1 MTRISAAENHIIEM
15 NPDSWRLITV
25 SETGLETPIFEAKP
39 GEPLRYS
46 TEFSGSRRLPNT
58 GELPLN
64 FVWQII
70 LGWSNE
76 DESWHLG
83 LLLARDLAD
92 ARGSRWCQIAYWPD
106 PDTNVFNGLAQD
118 AAQGLAQTITRPF
131 NLIPARKPKVAELPL
146 PDLPTEIGLWR
157 LERTGEHGIQM
168 IRSPRW
174 VASRLMRM
182 AWYVF
187 WIVVYLILSIATL
200 NTELALPNSGTMLP
214 NPELLPYLGLA
225 AAGVLFLMTLYL
237 LYEILTR
244 PNRILISDAE
254 RNITALHGEAA
265 RWSMDSKDLQSVYV
279 TQVINKRGA
288 KRTIYHGE
296 INLHLGSGDFHR
308 IVQQSQHE
316 EDVAA
321 YSANGTNPEEAIYPL
336 SSGQIMSELQAAGLH
351 ISKALGGLPVWY
363 DQRTR

>member
-1 MTRISAAENHIIEM
+1 MTRISAAENHIIEI

-25 SETGLETPIFEAKP
+25 SDTGLETPLFEAKP

-58 GELPLN
+58 GILPLDY
-64 FVWQII
+64 VWQVI

-106 PDTNVFNGLAQD
+106 PDANVFNSLAQD
-118 AAQGLAQTITRPF
+118 AAHGLAQTITRPL
-131 NLIPARKPKVAELPL
+131 NLIPARRQKTAEPPL

-157 LERTGEHGIQM
+157 LERAGDHGVEM
-168 IRSPRW
+168 IRSSRW
-174 VASRLMRM
+174 VVSRLFRM

-214 NPELLPYLGLA
+214 NPELLPYLGLG
-225 AAGVLFLMTLYL
+225 AAGVLFLMTLYVI
-237 LYEILTR
+237 YEIMTR
-244 PNRILISDAE
+244 PNRILFSDVE
-254 RNITALHGEAA
+254 STVTALHGNSPK
-265 RWSMDSKDLQSVYV
+265 WSMNSKDLQSVYV

-288 KRTIYHGE
+288 KRTIFHGE
-296 INLHLGSGDFHR
+296 INLHLGSGDFHQ

-321 YSANGTNPEEAIYPL
+321 YTSNGQNPQEAIYPL
-336 SSGQIMSELQAAGLH
+336 SGAEIMSDLQAAGLH